1 MEHTDKAVLSPVN
14 PDWNDLGSWRSL
26 LEQLP
31 KTIAGNVETGDVL
44 CIDSSSNYVY
54 AEHKLVSLLGI
65 ENLVVVDT
73 KDALLVAHKDRVEDV
88 KLIVQALD
96 REQRPETLQ
105 HREVYRPWGKYDA
118 MDSDER
124 FQVKRITV
132 KPRAELSLRM
142 HHHRAEHWV
151 VVKGTAKVTID
162 GVDSLV
168 SENESVYIPIGAVHS
183 LENPGKIPIELIEI
197 QTGSYLGEDDIV
209 RIEDRYGRA

>member
-1 MEHTDKAVLSPVN
+1 
-14 PDWNDLGSWRSL
+14 
-26 LEQLP
+26 
-31 KTIAGNVETGDVL
+31 VL
-44 CIDSSSNYVY
+44 CIDSSNNYVY

-88 KLIVQALD
+88 KLIVQALN

-132 KPRAELSLRM
+132 KPRAKLSLQL